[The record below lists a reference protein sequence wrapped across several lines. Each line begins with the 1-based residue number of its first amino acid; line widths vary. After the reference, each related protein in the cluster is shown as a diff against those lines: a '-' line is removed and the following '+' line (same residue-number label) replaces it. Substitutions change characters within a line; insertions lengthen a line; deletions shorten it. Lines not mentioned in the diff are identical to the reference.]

1 VKSTTTAATVSVTK
15 FPTSMVY
22 RWPLAPLAERLPV
35 FQVRWTERGDMVT
48 SFIPHAEGSERPRS
62 ND

>member
-1 VKSTTTAATVSVTK
+1 VTK